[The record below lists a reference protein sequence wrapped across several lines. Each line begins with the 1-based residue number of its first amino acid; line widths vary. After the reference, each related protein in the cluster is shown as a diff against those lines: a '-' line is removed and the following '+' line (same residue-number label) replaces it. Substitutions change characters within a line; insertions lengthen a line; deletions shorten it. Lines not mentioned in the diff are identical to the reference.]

1 MARRKRKEDE
11 LDWIPPEFD
20 EVGFMRK
27 EIENARIALAVV
39 GWAAVGAIV
48 ALLLYNYV
56 NPVVG
61 FLVGVAI
68 FGSLYFLLPAL
79 GLPIHG
85 FKRKDW
91 FSQAMIYFFCFLAFF
106 ILLLNP
112 PFADH
117 TVPTIQFFSAASY
130 PSTGLTDPATHSIFC
145 VPASAGTTFVR
156 VGQNDTL
163 YVLIRATDN
172 VAVKTLIVQA
182 ASQGAGTQNLTP
194 TDVSGRASACSNS
207 PNGTVYAPG
216 TYAVSMLSTGLD
228 VTISVSATD
237 QVGLSASQSF
247 VIRPTT

>member
-11 LDWIPPEFD
+11 LDWIPPGFD

-39 GWAAVGAIV
+39 GWAAVGAIM

-68 FGSLYFLLPAL
+68 FGGIYVLLPAL

-117 TVPTIQFFSAASY
+117 TAPTIQFAAAASY
-130 PSTGLTDPATHSIFC
+130 ASTGLADPGTHLIYC
-145 VPASAGTTFVR
+145 MPASTATTSIVR
-156 VGQNDTL
+156 VGTNNTL
-163 YVLIRATDN
+163 YVLFRATDN
-172 VAVKTLIVQA
+172 VAVKTLFVQA
-182 ASQGAGTQNLTP
+182 ASNAGIQNLTP

-216 TYAVSMLSTGLD
+216 TYAVKMLSTGNS
-228 VTISVSATD
+228 VTFTVTARD
-237 QVGLSASQSF
+237 EVGLASTASF
-247 VIRPTT
+247 FLQAL